1 MSEAVLFGSY
11 ELLDRIGEGGMAEVW
26 RARSRGVAGF
36 EKTVVIKRVLPSLM
50 AKKGFAELLIREAK
64 IAALL
69 SHPNVVQIFDLGEE
83 EGAYFIAME
92 YVHGRDLGQAMSYR
106 PRSAKDAPGL
116 DLALKLWIL
125 SQACRALDY
134 AHRRKGADGRPL
146 NIVHR
151 DVSPQNV
158 LLGYEGHVK
167 VADFGIARADEADLG
182 KGEDPKVLR
191 GKYAYMSP
199 EQSRGEPLDRRSDL
213 FALGIVLYEL
223 VVGKR
228 LFRASTTRET
238 LARVRRADVPPVDT
252 EAIGVPKSI
261 LPIIQQSLAVDREAR
276 YDNAGDMAEDL
287 GGVLF
292 DMRAQVDERDL
303 AEAMAEMFPPEDT
316 SSPNKLRVD
325 LMMRAYDD
333 ASLVST
339 PAKTEITPM
348 SHLTGTKDS
357 TMAFPASRRIRSETR
372 EIVLLAVTER
382 KDDALT
388 FESVVTTMGGFTLPP
403 LDGVREAV
411 FGQGT
416 GVERGALHAARAAL
430 EFRRRLI
437 LEGPARPEPV
447 PSAAIVRGDAR
458 VFEVG
463 TVEPDDEVHARAV
476 ALVEAGEP
484 SEIRVLSD
492 VRAALVRTFQVSE
505 GEAPVLVGY
514 RSRQDRDALAMRERA
529 PLIGRRPEVR
539 KLSESLVRAS
549 EGGRAAAYLV
559 VGDSGSGK
567 SRLLAE
573 LGALA
578 SGQDFAL
585 VRGRGDET
593 QSDGSYAALADVF
606 RDLCGVELSDAPS
619 ERFAKVDRLRVLN
632 LQQREVRLVGELLGL
647 AYPVAKDERPGRPRG
662 LELMLAARKALR
674 ALAADRAVLLA
685 LEDVNWMDDATR
697 QILPFLIRGLE
708 RSRVLTVMTARPGTP
723 IPDEHVEVLHLSRLD
738 QRAAMRLF
746 AAAVNAKDCEDDMG
760 PRIMAETAGN
770 PGWVEAMAEALLSDD
785 SVIIEE
791 QIARVD
797 PSHETPVTAH
807 QRALIATG
815 LAELRHVDRNVLR
828 AAAAFDGPVEID
840 TLRVIVAV
848 EKEEGEAALRR
859 LLVQRLLEADGE
871 GLPEGPPQAWWPGSG
886 AWGGGH
892 DKNPVPPKVTVPG
905 SMQRR
910 AICDSVG
917 DMELRRLHGS
927 IAAVLERQGAAADA
941 DRIALLAHHAA
952 RSVDRRRAP
961 DYLVRASEYAAE
973 RGDPGS
979 AAEYLAH
986 AAKIIRESDEE
997 DGDRSV
1003 TLALKA
1009 TELALSGGAVDIAEA
1024 ALDEADRTT
1033 TPRSEPAIKVR
1044 LALARARVAA
1054 RQERWADA
1062 ASSLE
1067 QVTEA
1072 IETLSDGGLRGEA
1085 LLTLGQV
1092 EMEAGRP
1099 ESAAAILQR
1108 AVETLEGAESDDLA
1122 GVAHARAAVA
1132 LARAGRFDEADDAV
1146 SSALAIAARLG
1157 SGRLRHRSLSA
1168 MGAVAEAR
1176 GSMKSAAAR
1185 YGEAAE
1191 VAMQEGAEASAG
1203 RAHVLAAATSLEND
1217 DPARSAV
1224 HAEAAQRLG
1233 RRHGLH
1239 SVTQLAVAIQ
1249 GALAIAEHPDV
1260 SYVPGIVRAIDRLE
1274 TAGRAG
1280 AAAIALTM
1288 LARAHLV
1295 LGDEGAARRTLERA
1309 ASLAGRAGHIPF
1321 ERRLRDRARGLAE
1334 G

>member
-1 MSEAVLFGSY
+1 MSDAVLFGNY

-50 AKKGFAELLIREAK
+50 AKKTFAELLIREAK

-69 SHPNVVQIFDLGEE
+69 SHPNVVQIFDLGEQ

-92 YVHGRDLGQAMSYR
+92 YVHGRDLGQAMSYK
-106 PRSAKDAPGL
+106 PRSDRDAQGL

-134 AHRRKGADGRPL
+134 AHRRRGADGRPL

-151 DVSPQNV
+151 DVSPQNI

-167 VADFGIARADEADLG
+167 VADFGIARADEAELG

-223 VVGKR
+223 IVGKR
-228 LFRASTTRET
+228 LFRAKTTRET
-238 LARVRRADVPPVDT
+238 LDRVRRAYVPPIDT
-252 EAIGVPKSI
+252 EAVGVPKSI
-261 LPIIQQSLAVDREAR
+261 LPIVEKSLAVERDDR

-303 AEAMAEMFPPEDT
+303 AEVMLEMFPPEDKA
-316 SSPNKLRVD
+316 SPNKLRVD

-339 PAKTEITPM
+339 PAKTEVTPM
-348 SHLTGTKDS
+348 SHISGTKEH
-357 TMAFPASRRIRSETR
+357 TMAFPASRRIHSETR
-372 EIVLLAVTER
+372 EIVVLAVGER
-382 KDDALT
+382 DDDSST
-388 FESVVTTMGGFTLPP
+388 FESVVTTMGGFALPP

-411 FGQGT
+411 FGHTT

-430 EFRRRLI
+430 EFRRRLA
-437 LEGPARPEPV
+437 LDGPTRIDPT

-463 TVEPDDEVHARAV
+463 AIEPEDDVHES
-476 ALVEAGEP
+476 ALA
-484 SEIRVLSD
+484 L
-492 VRAALVRTFQVSE
+492 VRAASAGEIHVHSDLRAALARTFQVSE
-505 GEAPVLVGY
+505 GETPLLVGY

-529 PLIGRRPEVR
+529 PLIGRRAEVR
-539 KLSESLVRAS
+539 KLSEPLVRAA
-549 EGGRAAAYLV
+549 EGGHAGAYLV
-559 VGDSGSGK
+559 VGEPGSGK
-567 SRLLAE
+567 SRLVAE

-593 QSDGSYAALADVF
+593 QSDGAYGALADVF
-606 RDLCGVELSDAPS
+606 RDLCGVELSDSPS

-632 LQQREVRLVGELLGL
+632 LKPREVRLVGELLGL
-647 AYPVAKDERPGRPRG
+647 NYPVARDERPGRPRG

-674 ALAADRAVLLA
+674 ALSADRAVLLA

-723 IPDEHVEVLHLSRLD
+723 LPDEQVEVVHLSRLD
-738 QRAAMRLF
+738 QRPAMRLF
-746 AAAVNAKDCEDDMG
+746 AAAVNAKDCEEELG
-760 PRIMAETAGN
+760 PRIMEETAGN
-770 PGWVEAMAEALLSDD
+770 PGWVQAMADALNQAGVVSVEDD
-785 SVIIEE
+785 V
-791 QIARVD
+791 ARVTSNE
-797 PSHETPVTAH
+797 PTPVTAH

-815 LAELRHVDRNVLR
+815 LAELRPLDRSILR

-840 TLRVIVAV
+840 VLRASVGAGH
-848 EKEEGEAALRR
+848 EEGEAAIRR
-859 LLVQRLLEADGE
+859 LLVQRLLEAVGK
-871 GLPEGPPQAWWPGSG
+871 GLPQGPPREWWPGSG
-886 AWGGGH
+886 VWGGTSDDH
-892 DKNPVPPKVTVPG
+892 PVPSLVRVPG
-905 SMQRR
+905 SLLRR
-910 AICDSVG
+910 ALEDSVG
-917 DMELRRLHGS
+917 DMELRRLHGA
-927 IAAVLERQGAAADA
+927 IAAVLERTGAAGDA
-941 DRIALLAHHAA
+941 DRIASLAHHAA
-952 RSVDRRRAP
+952 RSMDRRRAP
-961 DYLVRASEYAAE
+961 DYLIRAADHAEE
-973 RGDPGS
+973 RGELGS

-986 AAKIIRESDEE
+986 AAKIVRESNEE
-997 DGDRSV
+997 LGEDSV
-1003 TLALKA
+1003 TLALRA
-1009 TELALSGGAVDIAEA
+1009 TELALSGGAIAIADA
-1024 ALDEADRTT
+1024 AIDEAERTT
-1033 TPRSEPAIKVR
+1033 TARTEPAVKVR
-1044 LALARARVAA
+1044 IALARARVAA
-1054 RQERWADA
+1054 RRERWDDA
-1062 ASSLE
+1062 ASSLA
-1067 QVTEA
+1067 QVTDA
-1072 IETLSDGGLRGEA
+1072 IETLADEGLRGEA
-1085 LLTLGQV
+1085 LLTLGRV

-1099 ESAAAILQR
+1099 ESAAAILER
-1108 AVETLEGAESDDLA
+1108 AIETLEKASEDDLS

-1132 LARAGRFDEADDAV
+1132 FARAARFDEADDAV

-1157 SGRLRHRSLSA
+1157 SGRLRHRSLAA

-1176 GSMKSAAAR
+1176 GSMKSASAR
-1185 YGEAAE
+1185 YREAAQ
-1191 VAMQEGAEASAG
+1191 VAEEEGAEASAA
-1203 RAHVLAAATSLEND
+1203 RAHVLAAATCLEND
-1217 DPARSAV
+1217 DPAQAAV
-1224 HAEAAQRLG
+1224 HAEAAHRLG

-1239 SVTQLAVAIQ
+1239 SVTHLASAIQ

-1260 SYVPGIVRAIDRLE
+1260 SYVPGIVRAIDQLE
-1274 TAGRAG
+1274 EAGRSG
-1280 AAAIALTM
+1280 ATAIALSM
-1288 LARAHLV
+1288 LARAHVV
-1295 LGDEGAARRTLERA
+1295 LGDSGAAQRTLERA
-1309 ASLAGRAGHIPF
+1309 ATFASRAGHVPF
-1321 ERRLRDRARGLAE
+1321 ERRLRDQARALQG
-1334 G
+1334 